1 MVQQQLR
8 EKLEELEASDTEAL
22 KARWREL
29 YGADPPKGLSAKL
42 MRRAIGFELQV
53 RAHGPCK
60 PAIRKELRKA
70 LSGSASV
77 EAKLANQIAPG
88 SRLIREWH
96 GDVHVVDVVEDGVT
110 WNQKSYAS
118 LSAVAREITGTRWNG
133 RKFFGVTTQVGA
145 S

>member
-1 MVQQQLR
+1 MAYENVG
-8 EKLEELEASDTEAL
+8 EELEELEACDVESL
-22 KARWREL
+22 KAKWHAL
-29 YGADPPKGLSAKL
+29 HGADPPKGLSAKL
-42 MRRAIGFELQV
+42 MRRAIGFEIQV
-53 RAHGPCK
+53 RAHGGSK
-60 PAIRKELRKA
+60 PAIRRELRKS
-70 LSGSASV
+70 LDRSASS

-96 GDVHVVDVVEDGVT
+96 GDIHVVDVVGDGVT

-133 RKFFGVTTQVGA
+133 RKFFGVASQVGA

>member
-1 MVQQQLR
+1 MVRQQLR
-8 EKLEELEASDTEAL
+8 EKLEELEAFDAEAL
-22 KARWREL
+22 KVRWHEL

-53 RAHGPCK
+53 KAHGGSK
-60 PAIRKELRKA
+60 PAIRRELQKT
-70 LSGSASV
+70 LNGSASA
-77 EAKLANQIAPG
+77 EAKLARQITPG

-133 RKFFGVTTQVGA
+133 RKFFGVASQLGA
-145 S
+145 L

>member
-1 MVQQQLR
+1 MVQQHLR
-8 EKLEELEASDTEAL
+8 EKLEELEAFDTEAL
-22 KARWREL
+22 KTRWREL

-70 LSGSASV
+70 LSGSASA
-77 EAKLANQIAPG
+77 EAKLARKITPG

-96 GDVHVVDVVEDGVT
+96 GDVHVVDVFEDGVT

-133 RKFFGVTTQVGA
+133 RKFFGVTSQLGA
-145 S
+145 L

>member
-1 MVQQQLR
+1 MQQKLR
-8 EKLEELEASDTEAL
+8 EKLKELEASDTEAL

-42 MRRAIGFELQV
+42 IRRAIGFELQV

-70 LSGSASV
+70 LKGSARV
-77 EAKLANQIAPG
+77 EAKLASQIPPG

-96 GDVHVVDVVEDGVT
+96 GDIHVVDVVEDGVT
-110 WNQKSYAS
+110 WNKKSYAS

-133 RKFFGVTTQVGA
+133 RKFFGVTSQVGA

>member
-1 MVQQQLR
+1 MQQKLR
-8 EKLEELEASDTEAL
+8 EKLEELEAFETDAL

-42 MRRAIGFELQV
+42 MRRAIGFELQA

-77 EAKLANQIAPG
+77 EAKLSSQIAPG

-96 GDVHVVDVVEDGVT
+96 GDVHVVDVFEDGVT

-133 RKFFGVTTQVGA
+133 RKFFGVASQVSA
-145 S
+145 L

>member
-1 MVQQQLR
+1 MQQKLR

-60 PAIRKELRKA
+60 PAIRKELRRA
-70 LSGSASV
+70 LSGSTGL

-118 LSAVAREITGTRWNG
+118 LSPVAREITGTRWNG
-133 RKFFGVTTQVGA
+133 RKFFGVASQLGA
-145 S
+145 P

>member
-1 MVQQQLR
+1 MQQIR

-22 KARWREL
+22 KARWRAL
-29 YGADPPKGLSAKL
+29 HGSDPPKGLSAKL

-53 RAHGPCK
+53 RAHGGSK
-60 PAIRKELRKA
+60 PAVRRELRKS
-70 LSGSASV
+70 LDRSASS

-133 RKFFGVTTQVGA
+133 RKFFGVASQVGA

>member
-1 MVQQQLR
+1 MVQQHLR
-8 EKLEELEASDTEAL
+8 EKLEELEAFDTEAL
-22 KARWREL
+22 KTRWREL

-53 RAHGPCK
+53 RAHGGLR
-60 PAIRKELRKA
+60 PAIRKELRKS
-70 LSGSASV
+70 LNGCASV
-77 EAKLANQIAPG
+77 EEKLAKQIAPG

-133 RKFFGVTTQVGA
+133 RKFFGVTSQGSA
-145 S
+145 L